1 MAKRYG
7 IGMAG
12 TLVVVL
18 ALIGTVLGGFC
29 TDVSQ
34 ATRDTLDY
42 NYITDVTGLFD
53 IGQTPEYIAYNP
65 GANFVGYD
73 PNKVVYSPSG
83 VVNQYRYEL
92 TPGSTTTQTVTINKD
107 SSYTNVNWL
116 GTSYEQI
123 WGCMN
128 LGWGEYWD
136 GATIYGQYCNAVIYP
151 QNPGDT
157 WTEWKPRMT
166 SLTTVFNA
174 MNLSSY
180 QTAEITISYGTYPT
194 LIVPYSAWS
203 LLADG
208 NIGGHTSAYYH
219 KAFDLYT
226 PHPNKITINI
236 PTGVA
241 TAYNGTSQVWV
252 ANMSDVMVIYDYSAW
267 RGTVFLDPD
276 ITNNRYP
283 VTSTWSVTAQNYPTY
298 GYADPEG
305 GVVFGTSPADWQNGY
320 QNDEIYIT
328 VAGQSAGSNNLT
340 VTAGSSSVTITKS
353 ATGTYVADVVNA
365 DASTDTKVIG
375 KWSAA
380 QLHINASQGTLS
392 ITPINGTP
400 SYTNPVEEGST
411 TIVWDSW
418 YSGGDLSQ
426 LTFSSTGTSLRWG
439 VTATTVF
446 LNTYGAVMQ
455 DPTLDIADYFP
466 DMTDWRLNFYSFA
479 LVGNS
484 ITVNGVT
491 YSVNPTDQ
499 TVTIAVGD
507 ESISGV
513 ISNISVTKYDGDLIF
528 TFEDSGESINLGTA
542 TDTEVSFGGRWYFT
556 TGLFDVV
563 PGFETY
569 YDWNLDG
576 KWHATGGQA
585 VVMFLGL
592 LSIGTLIA
600 KGLYKIS
607 LKSADGL
614 ILVMASVIALIMGG
628 TMI

>member
-1 MAKRYG
+1 
-7 IGMAG
+7 MAG

-53 IGQTPEYIAYNP
+53 IGQTPAYIEYNP
-65 GANFVGYD
+65 GANYVGYSD
-73 PNKVVYSPSG
+73 NSVSYTPSG
-83 VVNQYRYEL
+83 VVNQYRYVL
-92 TPGSTTTQTVTINKD
+92 SPGSTTTRVITVNKD
-107 SSYTNVNWL
+107 SSFTDVDYLPFNGFNQVWGVMNV
-116 GTSYEQI
+116 GV
-123 WGCMN
+123 
-128 LGWGEYWD
+128 GEYWD
-136 GATIYGQYCNAVIYP
+136 GETWNGQYSNAIVYP
-151 QNPGDT
+151 QNPTDA
-157 WTEWKPRMT
+157 WTDWKPRMT
-166 SLTTVFNA
+166 SLTQVFA
-174 MNLSSY
+174 SMGLGGY
-180 QTAEITISYGTYPT
+180 QTATIDITYGTYPT
-194 LIVPYSAWS
+194 LIVPYSDWS
-203 LLADG
+203 IIWTT
-208 NIGGHTSAYYH
+208 NVGGYTSIQYH
-219 KAFDLYT
+219 KSFDTTT
-226 PHPNKITINI
+226 PHPDRLVINV
-236 PTGVA
+236 PTGIA
-241 TAYNGTSQVWV
+241 QAYVGTTQVWV
-252 ANMSDVMVIYDYSAW
+252 ANMSDVMVIYDYSAF
-267 RGTVFLDPD
+267 RGNRFAEPD
-276 ITNNRYP
+276 IHNNRYP
-283 VTSTWSVTAQNYPTY
+283 VTSQWNATATTYPTY

-353 ATGTYVADVVNA
+353 ATGTLVADVVNA

-418 YSGGDLSQ
+418 YSGGDITQ

-484 ITVNGVT
+484 ITVNGVA

-513 ISNISVTKYDGDLIF
+513 VSNISVTKYDGDLIF

-563 PGFETY
+563 PGLETY